1 VAQNDKQRF
10 SLRENENSGKLE
22 IRANQGHTIKNTLKD
37 EELLEPLEEAYHDVV
52 IHGTYHRFWE
62 SIRSKGL
69 SRMRRNHIHFAAGEP
84 GAEGVVSGMRDSC
97 QIYIYVDVA
106 KAMEGKLINDY
117 DKQ

>member
-1 VAQNDKQRF
+1 MNDKQRF
-10 SLRENENSGKLE
+10 SLRENSGKLE

-37 EELLEPLEEAYHDVV
+37 EELLEPLEDAMVV